1 MHLHGLSFL
10 LFFHS
15 VVAESIQN
23 DLMSFKTL
31 PDVWALKYNVH
42 IHDRARITPG
52 YWFVAPYLQIDP
64 ETPTNLFDP
73 YQVGPYIYDGDGM
86 LIWAG
91 SRMFENRNVFDFK
104 VVNSL
109 GETPFLSLVSQHS
122 FDARVDDD
130 NGHGVILNNEYDI
143 HASIPMRHDLGAF
156 DIHEFNILDDG
167 KTALATFYKQHDIDL
182 AEFNRPEE
190 IASILSG
197 GYAQINL
204 ASQEVEYSWD
214 CWPQIP
220 LIESTHINPMT
231 APERKPGWDYVHIN
245 SVDKND
251 AGDYIISLRF
261 TNSIYL
267 ISGQDGSIM
276 WRMGGAGHATDF
288 EQDFT
293 FSKQHDIKFL
303 ESNGTRHVVSFLN
316 NGSDEESN
324 DEDVSCAFIIE
335 IETGTE
341 PMTARVLRRYNRPDN
356 DLTRLRGN
364 AQVLPNNH
372 MFVGWSQKGYIS
384 EHSVEGDVL
393 MTAEF
398 ESDRFSTYR
407 AYKFPFVGRPSAP
420 PDLVANVWGTDESHM
435 LTTVYV
441 SWNGATDVASWNFYA
456 RAQESGTPVFVGS
469 TNKTDFESMHIL
481 SGYLDFITA
490 DALDAQGNVLRTSEI
505 QRTATPNWDPAWY
518 RGETDPHPDDPSIT
532 YADGEPQTPS
542 LRGYDEASFED
553 AQASASKALEIATE
567 TYNVVAT
574 IGSLVAFI
582 VVACVLCAVV
592 VGYGILR
599 DRRRNKT
606 YTEVPS
612 DEQASFMK

>member
-1 MHLHGLSFL
+1 
-10 LFFHS
+10 
-15 VVAESIQN
+15 
-23 DLMSFKTL
+23 
-31 PDVWALKYNVH
+31 
-42 IHDRARITPG
+42 
-52 YWFVAPYLQIDP
+52 
-64 ETPTNLFDP
+64 
-73 YQVGPYIYDGDGM
+73 
-86 LIWAG
+86 
-91 SRMFENRNVFDFK
+91 MFENRNIFDFK

-122 FDARVDDD
+122 FDVGVDDD
-130 NGHGVILNNEYDI
+130 NGHGVILNNHYDI
-143 HASIPMRHDLGAF
+143 HAKIPMRHELGAF
-156 DIHEFNILDDG
+156 DIHEFNVLDDG
-167 KTALATFYKQHDIDL
+167 KTALATFYKAHDIDL

-190 IASILSG
+190 MTSILSG
-197 GYAQINL
+197 GYASINL
-204 ASQEVEYSWD
+204 TSQEVEHYWD

-220 LIESTHINPMT
+220 LIESTKYGPDSL
-231 APERKPGWDYVHIN
+231 PEPRPGWDYVHIN

-316 NGSDEESN
+316 NGSDELSN
-324 DEDVSCAFIIE
+324 DENVSCALIIE
-335 IETGTE
+335 IETGTV
-341 PMTARVLRRYNRPDN
+341 PKTARVLRRYNRPDN

-372 MFVGWSQKGYIS
+372 MFVGWSQNGYIS
-384 EHSVEGDVL
+384 EHSAEGDVL

-398 ESDRFSTYR
+398 VSDRFSTYR

-420 PDLVANVWGTDESHM
+420 PDLIAHVWGTDESHM
-435 LTTVYV
+435 VTTVYV

-456 RAQESGTPVFVGS
+456 RALESGVPVFVGS

-490 DALDAQGNVLRTSEI
+490 EAVDAQGEVLGTSEI
-505 QRTATPNWDPAWY
+505 QRTATPEWDSAWF
-518 RGETDPHPDDPSIT
+518 RGMTDPHPDDPSIT
-532 YADGEPQTPS
+532 YADGEPQEPS
-542 LRGYDEASFED
+542 LRDYNQASFEK
-553 AQASASKALEIATE
+553 AQASASKALEVATE
-567 TYNVVAT
+567 AYHVVAT
-574 IGSLVAFI
+574 LGSLVAFI
-582 VVACVLCAVV
+582 VVACVLCAIV
-592 VGYGILR
+592 VGYGMLR
-599 DRRRNKT
+599 DRRKNEQYKQI
-606 YTEVPS
+606 PL
-612 DEQASFMK
+612 DEQPWMK